1 MFISKSGSVL
11 KVNEEKNNPFE
22 VILYILLK
30 IVLYLEIFVIET
42 GYYVSLKSS
51 Q

>member
-1 MFISKSGSVL
+1 MFISKSDSVL

-30 IVLYLEIFVIET
+30 LVVYLEIIAIET
-42 GYYVSLKSS
+42 GYSISLKSS